1 MDSKGLQE
9 RREALVAERDQ
20 LADRRSELAQQHAEA
35 QRRWRDARVQ
45 ALITD
50 SPEPAQ
56 PEAMTIAQEA
66 IAEADRRTTDL
77 VAAIKSVDHQ
87 LKTTIY
93 EERRAATAALE
104 HKLRPKLDSLAIAAR
119 TALARY
125 SAARLLSAGLDLDK
139 ADAGRAAELVRGDRG
154 EWHAA
159 VRAAAEELR

>member
-1 MDSKGLQE
+1 MNSKDLQE

-20 LADRRSELAQQHAEA
+20 LADRRAELTQQHAEA
-35 QRRWRDARVQ
+35 QRRWRDARIE

-50 SPEPAQ
+50 TPEPAQ
-56 PEAMTIAQEA
+56 PEAMAIAQEA

-77 VAAIKSVDHQ
+77 VTAVRQIDNQ
-87 LKTTIY
+87 LKALVY

-104 HKLRPKLDSLAIAAR
+104 HKIQPQLEGLATAAR
-119 TALARY
+119 NALARY

-154 EWHAA
+154 EWYAA
-159 VRAAAEELR
+159 VKTAAEELK